1 MKSPGTQQVLSGFR
15 LTSSSHY
22 PALSSLCTLT
32 FLTFLSIVYYDLRM
46 SFYGHVSWL
55 GSVEWNDTELVCWF
69 FFRKITLAFS
79 VQDGL
84 AGEQLEAMATGKE

>member
-1 MKSPGTQQVLSGFR
+1 MKSPGTQQVLSSFR

-32 FLTFLSIVYYDLRM
+32 FLAFLSIVYYDLRM
-46 SFYGHVSWL
+46 SFYRHVSWL
-55 GSVEWNDTELVCWF
+55 DSVEWNDTELVF